1 MSGMFLRRFWVI
13 LALLSPAL
21 PLHAQDARSMGVG
34 GAATAAP
41 MGIFGLYWNP
51 SQLALPS
58 GSASGWSVA
67 SGFSAFDTSNT
78 GLPILHFQPSDALQS
93 SQDPVERYQQYLG
106 LFAAK
111 YFGGA
116 GGVLWDQELN
126 YLSSQSALQFFN
138 DRSNGNIMPAST
150 YNNMN
155 FQQTNQQIATLE
167 LSYAMPMPLGSLQIF
182 TIGGSLKYYDGIQ
195 YQQTTLNGNYSQLT
209 PGSGYTYTKTTSDS
223 GSGMGIDLGLL
234 AQVTSSLQLGMM
246 FENIQSNFTWQ
257 ATQQNYQFDGSSNA
271 NESPSGPA
279 QSVTVSAPF
288 PYATKLGLLLAPE
301 GKDID
306 LEGQVVWSQGQTRWS
321 GGLERFYPQS
331 HIVVRLGTFAD
342 EVSNQQIWC
351 AGVGYVSKLV
361 DVDASFETRSIPDL
375 QDSIALGGA
384 LDAVVNF

>member
-1 MSGMFLRRFWVI
+1 MRGMFLRRIWVV
-13 LALLSPAL
+13 LALLSPAF
-21 PLHAQDARSMGVG
+21 PLHAQDAQSMGIG

-51 SQLALPS
+51 SQLALPT

-116 GGVLWDQELN
+116 GGVIWDQELN

-138 DRSNGNIMPAST
+138 DRSNGNIAPGST
-150 YNNMN
+150 YSNMD
-155 FQQTNQQIATLE
+155 FQQTQQQIATLE
-167 LSYAMPMPLGSLQIF
+167 ISYAMPMPLGSLPIF

-195 YQQTTLNGNYSQLT
+195 YQQTSLNGTYTQGT
-209 PGSGYTYTKTTSDS
+209 PGGYTYTKTASTS
-223 GSGMGIDLGLL
+223 GSGMGIDAGFT
-234 AQVTSSLQLGMM
+234 AQLISSLQVGMM
-246 FENIQSNFTWQ
+246 FENLQSNFTWQ
-257 ATQQNYQFDGSSNA
+257 ATQQNYQLDPNTGA
-271 NESPSGPA
+271 DIPSGPS
-279 QSVTVSAPF
+279 QGVTVSAPF
-288 PYATKLGLLLAPE
+288 PYATKLGLLLAPQ
-301 GKDID
+301 GKDIE

-331 HIVVRLGTFAD
+331 HIVIRLGTFAD

-351 AGVGYVSKLV
+351 AGLGYISKLV
-361 DVDASFETRSIPDL
+361 TIDASFETRTIPDL
-375 QDSIALGGA
+375 ENSTTLGGA